1 MPWLALTETTQRESM
16 LIETPVLG
24 LRTRLECLC
33 LMGRSPRPA
42 PDMKPQLN
50 DVEAERMLEG
60 GEYIWSDWHK
70 GYVRAR
76 RKGQSLGRL
85 PEKRA

>member
-1 MPWLALTETTQRESM
+1 
-16 LIETPVLG
+16 
-24 LRTRLECLC
+24 
-33 LMGRSPRPA
+33 
-42 PDMKPQLN
+42 MKPQLN

-76 RKGQSLGRL
+76 RKGQSLADYRRSEPDVISMEELSDNGLTDPNAL
-85 PEKRA
+85 PTERRDVLEWLGERIKQGS

>member
-1 MPWLALTETTQRESM
+1 
-16 LIETPVLG
+16 
-24 LRTRLECLC
+24 
-33 LMGRSPRPA
+33 
-42 PDMKPQLN
+42 MKPQLN

-76 RKGQSLGRL
+76 RKGQSLADYGRSEPDVISMEEL
-85 PEKRA
+85 SDNGLTDPNASPRRRRNVWSGLARGLNKAVN